1 MERVES
7 GFRAEDTDSGDESPR
22 KRGFGAI
29 RLPHMTVVDIPVQ
42 GGCCGV

>member
-7 GFRAEDTDSGDESPR
+7 RVGAEDTDSGEESPR
-22 KRGFGAI
+22 KGGFGAI
-29 RLPHMTVVDIPVQ
+29 RMSHMTVVDIPVQ